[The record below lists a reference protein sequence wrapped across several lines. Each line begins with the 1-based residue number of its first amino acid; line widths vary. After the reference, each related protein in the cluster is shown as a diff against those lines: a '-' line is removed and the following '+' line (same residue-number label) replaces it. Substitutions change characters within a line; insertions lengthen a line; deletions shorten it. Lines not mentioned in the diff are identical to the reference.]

1 MNVRP
6 FAETEDPSG
15 CRKWDLKNVQ
25 SVEGYPTLF
34 SHTSPCITQK
44 SNIDTSFTSLPVT
57 DIVVSSKLTSGTE
70 GLEHQNIVDLPNK
83 TASNNLLWGADTCV
97 QSEKQTVSDANEDCD
112 QTRISKMATSHA
124 IQGDPTRVG
133 KQWPEQLHVTDQVSV
148 WQTSD
153 IGQAP
158 NSDNFSEMRLPM
170 CLSPLILEAGQ
181 TVGISTQDS
190 LRPLAFS
197 SCLSASNVNL
207 QPTMRCTSPPIQPQA
222 LPGKNNQQISL
233 STSLHAN
240 DLHCS
245 ALGKNSCPSRSN
257 MDHNGEASK
266 CKSGEKKTKMP
277 NFDSDLLKETEDNI
291 LDGQMNASV
300 VRETTARE
308 TVNEPCR
315 KKAKVTGYPD
325 GVDTQTEKVA
335 NPCSVEMNDLIH
347 INYIQDI
354 SNPVTSEKMDCL
366 KAVKIKKTMPMELKF
381 QKNLA
386 LCPISQPFKYKGQ
399 EACQKYVW
407 DTNQPASLVAKCRRV
422 RPLQKRTGSKIL
434 TGDISKI
441 SKLDSSSA
449 VLSASSSSSHH
460 DLQVIQM
467 NKECVPSH
475 GSGSSPRVQQCLSG
489 HAQSTTKVKDLTN
502 ECEKS
507 KIPEPEMENPPVDPE
522 KVILDINR
530 NREENKQPKKYAS
543 LAKKSLCDKIFHQS
557 VYSVGTTVTQHL
569 SINPHI
575 HPNFPT
581 ANKKITTSLPP
592 SLACKK
598 LKEPP
603 EPNDMSTKSMMD
615 NSKQKEKDKTKE
627 DDIETNVPQNYEP
640 DNVLNKSKD
649 NQLDSKSSRLGGK
662 QAESSSNNGN
672 GCLVN
677 GSFVKEPEIIANTDL
692 CMNEADLNAA
702 SYLCTVPPE
711 KDFNSKS
718 GVDLQNESSFYRAL
732 LYPFTPENVIEK
744 PTTDKCICEVP
755 FSNEPTEVKVIKTKD
770 LHIEETKNTQSVNL
784 EGQKIW
790 EREKEEKGTAKETG
804 HVMEIGRKN
813 EFKAGINDIEVD
825 VMDETAQL
833 ATDHGDEVIATGE
846 GDYDIDVEES
856 QMSVEIIN
864 DVEDAH
870 EKERGEWQVLRTE
883 VTSSDKGN
891 FEFLIIQMYMM

>member
-1 MNVRP
+1 MNVLP
-6 FAETEDPSG
+6 FAEPEDLSG

-25 SVEGYPTLF
+25 S
-34 SHTSPCITQK
+34 SNHTSPCITQK
-44 SNIDTSFTSLPVT
+44 KNIDISFTSLSVT
-57 DIVVSSKLTSGTE
+57 DFVSSKLTTGTE
-70 GLEHQNIVDLPNK
+70 GLEHQNIVDLTNN
-83 TASNNLLWGADTCV
+83 TASNNLYWGADTCV
-97 QSEKQTVSDANEDCD
+97 QSEKQTVSDANEDRD
-112 QTRISKMATSHA
+112 QTQISKMPTSHA
-124 IQGDPTRVG
+124 VQGDPTWVG

-153 IGQAP
+153 IGQAS
-158 NSDNFSEMRLPM
+158 NSDHFSEMRLPM

-181 TVGISTQDS
+181 TTSISTQDP

-207 QPTMRCTSPPIQPQA
+207 QPTMRYTSPPIQPQA
-222 LPGKNNQQISL
+222 LPGKTNQQISL
-233 STSLHAN
+233 CTSLHAN

-257 MDHNGEASK
+257 MDNNGEASK

-277 NFDSDLLKETEDNI
+277 NFDNDLLKETEDNI

-300 VRETTARE
+300 VRETTARDNVE

-315 KKAKVTGYPD
+315 KKAKVAGYPD
-325 GVDTQTEKVA
+325 GVDTQMEKVA
-335 NPCSVEMNDLIH
+335 NPCSVEINDLIH

-366 KAVKIKKTMPMELKF
+366 KAVKIKKTMPMEPKF

-386 LCPISQPFKYKGQ
+386 LCQISQPFKCKGQ

-407 DTNQPASLVAKCRRV
+407 DTNQPASLVAKCGRV
-422 RPLQKRTGSKIL
+422 RPLHKRTGTKIL
-434 TGDISKI
+434 MGDISKK

-467 NKECVPSH
+467 NKECVPSN
-475 GSGSSPRVQQCLSG
+475 GSGSSPNVQQCLSG
-489 HAQSTTKVKDLTN
+489 HAQTTTKVKDLTN

-507 KIPEPEMENPPVDPE
+507 KIPEPEMENPSVEPE

-530 NREENKQPKKYAS
+530 NREENKEHKKYAS
-543 LAKKSLCDKIFHQS
+543 LAKKTSLCDKIFHQS

-581 ANKKITTSLPP
+581 TNKKITTSLPP
-592 SLACKK
+592 SLTCKK

-603 EPNDMSTKSMMD
+603 EPSDTSTKLMTD
-615 NSKQKEKDKTKE
+615 NSRQKQKDGTKK
-627 DDIETNVPQNYEP
+627 DDIETNDKPQNDKP
-640 DNVLNKSKD
+640 DNVLKKSKD
-649 NQLDSKSSRLGGK
+649 NQLDSKSSRFGGK
-662 QAESSSNNGN
+662 QAESSSKNVN
-672 GCLVN
+672 GCVVN
-677 GSFVKEPEIIANTDL
+677 GRFVKEPEIIANTDL
-692 CMNEADLNAA
+692 FMNEADLNAA
-702 SYLCTVPPE
+702 PYLCTVPPE
-711 KDFNSKS
+711 RDFNSKS

-732 LYPFTPENVIEK
+732 LYPFTPENVMEK
-744 PTTDKCICEVP
+744 PTTDKCVCEVP
-755 FSNEPTEVKVIKTKD
+755 FSNEPTEVKVIKTKY
-770 LHIEETKNTQSVNL
+770 LHIEETKSTQIVNL

-790 EREKEEKGTAKETG
+790 ERGKEEKGTAKETE
-804 HVMEIGRKN
+804 HVMEIGREN
-813 EFKAGINDIEVD
+813 EFKAGINDYEVD

-856 QMSVEIIN
+856 QMSVEINN

-870 EKERGEWQVLRTE
+870 EKELDVWQVLRTE
-883 VTSSDKGN
+883 VMSSDKGN